1 MSLCK
6 APDNCKA
13 ADVVAK
19 VKCCLAGPVWKE
31 TDRTQSNDVD
41 RTIDTCQRCGQTR
54 QDIRQ

>member
-13 ADVVAK
+13 PDVVAK

-54 QDIRQ
+54 QDI